1 MLAVEHF
8 LVAKNVSGFK
18 FRDLLEQHFC
28 SLKSG
33 YGIYI
38 RKSVRKNPRH
48 MRISTV
54 RNQKEIINKQTSIN
68 HVLLFYR
75 QNLNSIG

>member
-1 MLAVEHF
+1 MLAVKHF

-18 FRDLLEQHFC
+18 FRNLLEQHFC

-54 RNQKEIINKQTSIN
+54 RN
-68 HVLLFYR
+68 
-75 QNLNSIG
+75 

>member
-1 MLAVEHF
+1 MMAVEHF
-8 LVAKNVSGFK
+8 LVAKMFLVTRFGITRTN
-18 FRDLLEQHFC
+18 FC

-54 RNQKEIINKQTSIN
+54 RNQKEIINKQTSTN
-68 HVLLFYR
+68 HVLLFSR
-75 QNLNSIG
+75 QNLN